1 MLEFICIIFILI
13 AIIISII
20 SYNKIK
26 NIHKINDLIDGKNN
40 QLQLKNSQL
49 ISENSKLES
58 ENMSLRR
65 VRNDILEDKEKEMQQ
80 LNIIRQEV
88 QETVTAQKQLAE
100 EALTNYFDSLD
111 KDYSEKEKEYE
122 NHILSLYS
130 NYDTIHEEL
139 LKQMVKVKIDLEKIE
154 KTRAAAI
161 EAQLKEKEIKEQ
173 LSFYCL
179 SANESDLADIKVLER
194 MKSQLNKPRILS
206 MLIWSTY
213 WQKPMTALC
222 NNILGTSIVTGI
234 YKITNQETGEC
245 YIGQAADVAKRWKD
259 HAKCG
264 LGIDTPAGNKLY
276 KAIQEYGI
284 WNFSWEL
291 LEQCNRVDLDEKE
304 RYYIQ
309 LYKSYEFGY
318 NSNKGVK
325 K

>member
-13 AIIISII
+13 AIIISVI

-26 NIHKINDLIDGKNN
+26 NIHKINVLIDDKNN

-58 ENMSLRR
+58 ENMSLRK
-65 VRNDILEDKEKEMQQ
+65 VKNDILEDKEKEMQQ

-88 QETVTAQKQLAE
+88 QETVAAQKQLAE

-130 NYDTIHEEL
+130 NYDAIHEEL

-161 EAQLKEKEIKEQ
+161 QAQIKEKEIKEQ

-179 SANESDLADIKVLER
+179 SANESDLADIKILER

-291 LEQCNRVDLDEKE
+291 LEQCERADLDEKE

>member
-26 NIHKINDLIDGKNN
+26 NIHKINVLIDDKNN

-65 VRNDILEDKEKEMQQ
+65 VKNNILEDKEKEMKQ

-88 QETVTAQKQLAE
+88 QETVAAQKQLAE

-154 KTRAAAI
+154 NTRAAAI
-161 EAQLKEKEIKEQ
+161 QAQIKEKEIKEQ

-291 LEQCNRVDLDEKE
+291 LEQCERVDLDEKE

-318 NSNKGVK
+318 NSNNGVK

>member
-13 AIIISII
+13 AIIISVI

-88 QETVTAQKQLAE
+88 QETVAAQKQLAE

-213 WQKPMTALC
+213 WQKPMTTLC

-245 YIGQAADVAKRWKD
+245 YIGQATDVAKRWKD

>member
-26 NIHKINDLIDGKNN
+26 NIHKINIDIDNKNN

-49 ISENSKLES
+49 INENSKLES
-58 ENMSLRR
+58 ENILLRQTK
-65 VRNDILEDKEKEMQQ
+65 NNILEDKEKEIQQ
-80 LNIIRQEV
+80 LNTIRQEV
-88 QETVTAQKQLAE
+88 QETVATQKQLAE

-111 KDYSEKEKEYE
+111 KDYLNKEKEYE
-122 NHILSLYS
+122 KNITSLYS
-130 NYDTIHEEL
+130 NYDKLQEECM
-139 LKQMVKVKIDLEKIE
+139 KKIASVRIQLEKIE
-154 KTRAAAI
+154 KTRAAVI
-161 EAQLKEKEIKEQ
+161 QAQIKEKEIKEQ

-179 SANESDLADIKVLER
+179 SASENDLADIKILER

-222 NNILGTSIVTGI
+222 NNVLGTSIVTGI

-245 YIGQAADVAKRWKD
+245 YIGQATDVAKRWKD

-291 LEQCNRVDLDEKE
+291 LEACERVDLDEKE

-318 NSNKGVK
+318 NSNKGNK
-325 K
+325 

>member
-13 AIIISII
+13 AIITSII

-88 QETVTAQKQLAE
+88 QETVAAQKQLAE

-161 EAQLKEKEIKEQ
+161 EAQLKEKEIK
-173 LSFYCL
+173 
-179 SANESDLADIKVLER
+179 
-194 MKSQLNKPRILS
+194 
-206 MLIWSTY
+206 
-213 WQKPMTALC
+213 
-222 NNILGTSIVTGI
+222 NNYLSIV
-234 YKITNQETGEC
+234 C
-245 YIGQAADVAKRWKD
+245 
-259 HAKCG
+259 
-264 LGIDTPAGNKLY
+264 
-276 KAIQEYGI
+276 
-284 WNFSWEL
+284 L
-291 LEQCNRVDLDEKE
+291 LMKV
-304 RYYIQ
+304 I
-309 LYKSYEFGY
+309 
-318 NSNKGVK
+318 
-325 K
+325 

>member
-1 MLEFICIIFILI
+1 MLKFICIIFILI

-26 NIHKINDLIDGKNN
+26 NIHKINDLIDNKNI

-58 ENMSLRR
+58 ENISLRR
-65 VRNDILEDKEKEMQQ
+65 AKDDILEDKKKEIQQ
-80 LNIIRQEV
+80 LNTIRQEV
-88 QETVTAQKQLAE
+88 QETVATQKQLAE

-111 KDYSEKEKEYE
+111 KDYSNKEKEYE
-122 NHILSLYS
+122 KNIISLYS
-130 NYDTIHEEL
+130 NYDKLQEEYM
-139 LKQMVKVKIDLEKIE
+139 KRIASAKMQLEKIE
-154 KTRAAAI
+154 KTRDAAI
-161 EAQLKEKEIKEQ
+161 QAQIKEKEIKEQ

-222 NNILGTSIVTGI
+222 NNVLGTSIVTGI

-245 YIGQAADVAKRWKD
+245 
-259 HAKCG
+259 
-264 LGIDTPAGNKLY
+264 
-276 KAIQEYGI
+276 
-284 WNFSWEL
+284 
-291 LEQCNRVDLDEKE
+291 
-304 RYYIQ
+304 
-309 LYKSYEFGY
+309 
-318 NSNKGVK
+318 
-325 K
+325 